1 MSASNLL
8 FNYPKQVKH
17 YAEMQ
22 TMVSKH
28 RNVLGEGLLVTT
40 VTSLNTE
47 RIESL
52 EWKAEKILKWFF

>member
-40 VTSLNTE
+40 ITSLNTE

-52 EWKAEKILKWFF
+52 E

>member
-1 MSASNLL
+1 
-8 FNYPKQVKH
+8 
-17 YAEMQ
+17 MQ

-40 VTSLNTE
+40 ITSLNTE